1 MAEVMLPYRTEGRAM
16 IALLDYAK
24 GKGVDRATLEA
35 RMGSGESLRE
45 TLNAVE
51 QLGLATRDESGNI
64 HLTESGERLAYA
76 VGDADRSAELSRAM
90 LSYPPYAI
98 PLDRAVAEGLSVL
111 DAAWVERIWQ
121 VDMRLA
127 QPRNRVEEARTFYF
141 RLADEGG
148 LGVYRRG
155 VRGQP
160 TRLELVPDLA
170 AVLQRLRDEAPV
182 PEPVAPVPVASAA
195 PSNAPPMASLQIT
208 VDMTDWEIEKIEAFL
223 RLLGIASP
231 ARPG

>member
-1 MAEVMLPYRTEGRAM
+1 M
-16 IALLDYAK
+16 
-24 GKGVDRATLEA
+24 
-35 RMGSGESLRE
+35 
-45 TLNAVE
+45 
-51 QLGLATRDESGNI
+51 
-64 HLTESGERLAYA
+64 
-76 VGDADRSAELSRAM
+76 GDADRSAELSRAM
-90 LSYPPYAI
+90 LSYPPSAI
-98 PLDRAVAEGLSVL
+98 PLERAFAEGVTVL

-141 RLADEGG
+141 RLADEAG
-148 LGVYRRG
+148 LGGYRRG

-170 AVLQRLRDEAPV
+170 GSLQRLRDEAPA
-182 PEPVAPVPVASAA
+182 PEPPEPIVPVPSPSQPSA
-195 PSNAPPMASLQIT
+195 PLASLQIT

-231 ARPG
+231 VRPE

>member
-98 PLDRAVAEGLSVL
+98 PLDRAVAEWLSVL

-170 AVLQRLRDEAPV
+170 AVL
-182 PEPVAPVPVASAA
+182 
-195 PSNAPPMASLQIT
+195 
-208 VDMTDWEIEKIEAFL
+208 
-223 RLLGIASP
+223 
-231 ARPG
+231 

>member
-1 MAEVMLPYRTEGRAM
+1 MAEVMLPYRTEWRAM
-16 IALLDYAK
+16 VSLLDYAK
-24 GKGVDRATLEA
+24 GKGVDRAALEA
-35 RMGSGESLRE
+35 RMGGGESLRE

-51 QLGLATRDESGNI
+51 QLGLATRDESGDI
-64 HLTESGERLAYA
+64 RLTESGERLAYA
-76 VGDADRSAELSRAM
+76 VSDADRSSELSRAM

-98 PLDRAVAEGLSVL
+98 PLERAIAEGVTVL

-141 RLADEGG
+141 RLADEAG
-148 LGVYRRG
+148 LGGYRRG

-170 AVLQRLRDEAPV
+170 GSLQRLRDEAPA
-182 PEPVAPVPVASAA
+182 PEPIVPVPSASR
-195 PSNAPPMASLQIT
+195 PSAPPASLQIT

-231 ARPG
+231 VRPE

>member
-1 MAEVMLPYRTEGRAM
+1 M

-160 TRLELVPDLA
+160 TRSGAGCPGSRCFSRSIKRAADGVTPDHGRHDRLGDRKDRGIPPAPRDRVP
-170 AVLQRLRDEAPV
+170 R
-182 PEPVAPVPVASAA
+182 
-195 PSNAPPMASLQIT
+195 PSGVVRSTCPDTLSDHA
-208 VDMTDWEIEKIEAFL
+208 
-223 RLLGIASP
+223 LGVRSI
-231 ARPG
+231 GCL

>member
-1 MAEVMLPYRTEGRAM
+1 MAEVMLPYRTEWRAM
-16 IALLDYAK
+16 VALLDYAK
-24 GKGVDRATLEA
+24 GKGVDRATVEA
-35 RMGSGESLRE
+35 RMGGGEPLRE

-51 QLGLATRDESGNI
+51 QLGLATRDESGDI

-76 VGDADRSAELSRAM
+76 VGDVDRSAELSRAM

-98 PLDRAVAEGLSVL
+98 PLDRAVAEGQTVL

-141 RLADEGG
+141 RLADEAG
-148 LGVYRRG
+148 LGSYRRG

-160 TRLELVPDLA
+160 TRLELVSDLA
-170 AVLQRLRDEAPV
+170 VVLQSLREEAPA
-182 PEPVAPVPVASAA
+182 PEPVVAPVAQVAQ
-195 PSNAPPMASLQIT
+195 PSVPPASLQIT

-231 ARPG
+231 ARPE

>member
-1 MAEVMLPYRTEGRAM
+1 MTEVMLPYRTEWRAM
-16 IALLDYAK
+16 VSLLDYAK
-24 GKGVDRATLEA
+24 GKGVDRTTLEA
-35 RMGSGESLRE
+35 RMGGGETLRE

-51 QLGLATRDESGNI
+51 QLELATRDESGDI

-98 PLDRAVAEGLSVL
+98 PLDRAIAEEMTVL

-141 RLADEGG
+141 RLADEAG
-148 LGVYRRG
+148 LGGYRRG

-160 TRLELVPDLA
+160 TRLELVPNLA
-170 AVLQRLRDEAPV
+170 GVLQQLRDEAPALT
-182 PEPVAPVPVASAA
+182 PEPIMPVASVHQ
-195 PSNAPPMASLQIT
+195 PSASPASLQIT

-223 RLLGIASP
+223 RLLGIVSP
-231 ARPG
+231 VRPE